1 MLERGGTTTARSA
14 PRERTFD
21 VRWLAA
27 TAGLG
32 LALVAGI
39 LAHMR
44 IDPEHADPAGLAAV
58 GLLLAAAVAMTVVMV
73 LRDAALRWDLRR
85 EVAVARADAVA
96 AERQADACSAADLR
110 SRQLLEQLQLA
121 TLDALRD
128 PFLADRLTRDPKRE
142 RTLLVLLDEIDE
154 HLGHRPAAD

>member
-1 MLERGGTTTARSA
+1 MLARGGRTTARTA

-21 VRWLAA
+21 VRWLGA

-44 IDPEHADPAGLAAV
+44 VDPTHADPAGLAAV

-73 LRDAALRWDLRR
+73 LHDAALRWDLRR
-85 EVAVARADAVA
+85 DVAVARADAVA
-96 AERQADACSAADLR
+96 AERRADACSAAGLR
-110 SRQLLEQLQLA
+110 SRQLLEELQLA

-128 PFLADRLTRDPKRE
+128 PFLADRLTRDRRRE
-142 RTLLVLLDEIDE
+142 RNLLTLLDEIDR
-154 HLGHRPAAD
+154 HLEHRPAAD